1 MGILYGMVARE
12 HVVLAEFSATQT
24 NASAIARQ
32 IMEKMKQG
40 EDDSNASYSHDRY
53 IFHIKK
59 TDGLTVLCMAD
70 EASGRRIPFAFLED
84 IHQRFVKTYARTIL
98 SAPAY
103 AMNDEFSRVLSQQM
117 DHYSNDPNADRLNRL
132 KGEMSQVRSVMV
144 DNIEK
149 VLERGDRLA
158 LLVDKTTNIQ
168 GNAVRF
174 RRQSRRYRNTLWWR
188 NLKLTCSLL
197 LIFTIV
203 LYILLAF
210 FCEGLLLPSCLN

>member
-1 MGILYGMVARE
+1 MAILYGMVARG
-12 HVVLAEFSATQT
+12 HVVLAEFSFTQT
-24 NASAIARQ
+24 NASVIARQ

-40 EDDSNASYSHDRY
+40 DDDSNASFSHDRY
-53 IFHIKK
+53 IFHVKR

-84 IHQRFVKTYARTIL
+84 IHHRFVKTYARTIL

-103 AMNDEFSRVLSQQM
+103 AMNDEFSRILSQQM
-117 DHYSNDPNADRLNRL
+117 DHFSNDPNADRLNRL
-132 KGEMSQVRSVMV
+132 KGEMSQVRGVMM

-203 LYILLAF
+203 LYIVLAF
-210 FCEGLLLPSCLN
+210 FCEGPLLPSCFN